1 MTNKTA
7 YIALG
12 SNLGDRKENIDR
24 AVRMLAE
31 NEQIEFVSVSEFIET
46 VPLGGAEQ
54 PDYIN
59 AVAELQTSLNPE
71 ALYKTLVKIENSLG
85 RQREGK
91 WSPRTIDLD
100 FLLFENQRI
109 DTDELT
115 VPHPQMHLRSFV
127 LQGIRQL
134 NPNVL
139 HPLMNVSVNE
149 LAVRLN
155 GGNFIFE
162 PEKPQ
167 LISIAGNIGVGK
179 TTLAKELAG
188 RLKCDVLFEPYDE
201 NPFMPEV
208 YAGKN
213 ELALD
218 SQLFFLTNRIEQLDK
233 NNLAS
238 GKIYISDYIFDK
250 ELIYARA
257 LLDSRQLE
265 LYEETYRPSA
275 TKVTM
280 PVLVIY
286 MQDSAQN
293 CLNRIHNRNRPYEQ
307 QIQLEFLKKLDSYYN
322 QLFNDW
328 KNSPVFRL
336 STAQLDYSNESSI
349 EHTVNQIKY
358 YIAPLPREIISRTNQ
373 QPHHS
378 RL

>member
-1 MTNKTA
+1 MANKTA

-12 SNLGDRKENIDR
+12 SNLGDRKENIDA

-31 NEQIEFVSVSEFIET
+31 NERIEFVSVSEFLET
-46 VPLGGAEQ
+46 SPLGGTEQ

-71 ALYKTLVKIENSLG
+71 ALYKTLVEIENSLG
-85 RQREGK
+85 RKREGK

-100 FLLFENQRI
+100 FLLFENQI
-109 DTDELT
+109 INTDQLT

-127 LQGIRQL
+127 LQGICQL

-139 HPLMNVSVNE
+139 HPVMNVPVNE
-149 LAVRLN
+149 LAARLN

-162 PEKPQ
+162 PERPQ

-188 RLKCDVLFEPYDE
+188 YLECNVLFEPYDE
-201 NPFMPEV
+201 NPYMPEV

-238 GKIYISDYIFDK
+238 GKVHISDYIFDK
-250 ELIYARA
+250 ELIYAKA

-265 LYEETYRPSA
+265 LYEETYLPFSI
-275 TKVTM
+275 KVTV

-293 CLNRIHNRNRPYEQ
+293 CLERIHNRNRPYEQ
-307 QIQLEFLKKLDSYYN
+307 QIQLEFLKQLDSDYN
-322 QLFNDW
+322 RLFTDW
-328 KNSPVFRL
+328 KNSPVIRL
-336 STAQLDYSNESSI
+336 STSQLDYSDESCI
-349 EHTVNQIKY
+349 KRIVNQIKSY
-358 YIAPLPREIISRTNQ
+358 VTGKQYSTCSSTKG
-373 QPHHS
+373 HV
-378 RL
+378 